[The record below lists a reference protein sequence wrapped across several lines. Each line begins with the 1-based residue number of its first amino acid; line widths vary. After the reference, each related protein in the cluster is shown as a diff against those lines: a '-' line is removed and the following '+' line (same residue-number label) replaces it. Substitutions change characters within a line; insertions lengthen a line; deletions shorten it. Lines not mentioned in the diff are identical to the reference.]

1 MDDFA
6 IRGDL
11 AGNPFARVL
20 AGIGKRGLT
29 GRLLVRGPGGDKTF
43 SFDRGDLVL
52 ESGAFDE
59 KGLLRFLLTTGE
71 ADLIGLGRVEDE
83 ARRTGSTLV
92 RALAEQAGLPP
103 SRLWPALAS
112 FLTEEAFSFFDRED
126 AEFEFQETAAL
137 AGRAL
142 IGSLAPPALVLE
154 GVRRMAN
161 TGLIARHLP
170 AADAPLRRGPTARTE
185 GLGLALHE
193 RYVLGLLD
201 SGTTLAGLLDASDIG
216 EEGTR
221 RALFAF
227 LCLGLASPASPKP
240 KTGRLA
246 ADRTPA
252 EIDRLFAAFNNRCS
266 FIFKYVSKAVGPV
279 ALSIIEKALD
289 EVRGRLDPVFQGL
302 ELLPDGRI
310 ELRSSLRVNMTIG
323 GEDSRRSLLRSMD
336 EILMAEVLAV
346 KKTLGP
352 ADEASLI
359 RSLEKMGEGA

>member
-1 MDDFA
+1 M
-6 IRGDL
+6 RGDL
-11 AGNPFARVL
+11 AGAPFARVL

-43 SFDRGDLVL
+43 SFERGQLVL
-52 ESGAFDE
+52 ESGSFDE
-59 KGLLRFLLTTGE
+59 PALLRFLLTTGE
-71 ADLIGLGRVEDE
+71 ADLIGLERVEDQV
-83 ARRTGSTLV
+83 RRSGSGLV
-92 RALAEQAGLPP
+92 RALAEQAGLHPA
-103 SRLWPALAS
+103 RLWPALAS
-112 FLTEEAFSFFDRED
+112 FLMEEALSLFDRED
-126 AEFEFQETAAL
+126 AEYEFQETAVL
-137 AGRAL
+137 AGRTL
-142 IGSLAPPALVLE
+142 IRGIDIPDLVLE

-170 AADAPLRRGPTARTE
+170 AADMPIRRGPAARTE
-185 GLGLALHE
+185 GPNLALHE
-193 RYVLGLLD
+193 RYILGLLD
-201 SGTTLAGLLDASDIG
+201 SGTTLAELMDASDIG

-227 LCLGLASPASPKP
+227 LCLDLAGTASPKP
-240 KTGRLA
+240 KTWRPA
-246 ADRTPA
+246 ADRNPA

-279 ALSIIEKALD
+279 ALSIIEKSLD

-302 ELLPDGRI
+302 ELRADGRI

-323 GEDSRRSLLRSMD
+323 GEDGRRSLLRSMD

-346 KKTLGP
+346 KRTLGP
-352 ADEASLI
+352 ADEAALI

>member
-1 MDDFA
+1 M
-6 IRGDL
+6 RGDL
-11 AGNPFARVL
+11 AGAPFARVL

-43 SFDRGDLVL
+43 SFERGQLVL
-52 ESGAFDE
+52 ESGSFDE
-59 KGLLRFLLTTGE
+59 PALLRFLLTTGE
-71 ADLIGLGRVEDE
+71 ADLIGLERVEDQV
-83 ARRTGSTLV
+83 RRSGSGLV
-92 RALAEQAGLPP
+92 RALAEQAGLHPA
-103 SRLWPALAS
+103 RLWPALAS
-112 FLTEEAFSFFDRED
+112 FLMEEALSLFDRED
-126 AEFEFQETAAL
+126 AEYEFQETAVL
-137 AGRAL
+137 AGRTL
-142 IGSLAPPALVLE
+142 IRGIDIPDLVLE

-170 AADAPLRRGPTARTE
+170 AADMPIRRGPAARTE
-185 GLGLALHE
+185 GPNLALHE
-193 RYVLGLLD
+193 RYILGLLD
-201 SGTTLAGLLDASDIG
+201 SGTTLAELMDASDIG

-227 LCLGLASPASPKP
+227 LCLDLAVTASAKP
-240 KTGRLA
+240 KTWRPA

-279 ALSIIEKALD
+279 ALSIIEKSLD

-302 ELLPDGRI
+302 ELRADGRI

-323 GEDSRRSLLRSMD
+323 GEDGRRSLLRSMD

-346 KKTLGP
+346 KRTLGP
-352 ADEASLI
+352 ADEAALI